1 VKTYEYIFAAVILVA
16 ILLAATFLT
25 GISPPPYRSI
35 SEIEQLKM
43 AAQKVMVQI
52 LLSPGYPE
60 DWGGDINIGASNLSS
75 FGLAVSTV
83 FTREVFVLD
92 PDKVQRLNK
101 DMPDELYIPPEKFS
115 ELLGLGSIDAGL
127 DYGVRI
133 EFIPALK
140 VTIGFNESSNAVE
153 VKVESEHG
161 MPISG
166 ANVLLGVFC
175 VGNDGINFYKERGQ
189 TGLDGKCIIYLN
201 FNYSNPSFLVAIAD
215 YNDLRVMNTTNRNS
229 HISYLIG
236 NYLLVKSNIEL
247 INMNATQ
254 VFAILSDMGP
264 EFRSVSCSISEGNL
278 SMVNYKVYNMSY
290 VESNIIAVAALAA
303 DGRLIVAY
311 KNIPGSYSSVAG
323 EVYAPLAYM
332 LERSVRIGISSYT
345 IRLRIWRMSW

>member
-1 VKTYEYIFAAVILVA
+1 
-16 ILLAATFLT
+16 
-25 GISPPPYRSI
+25 
-35 SEIEQLKM
+35 
-43 AAQKVMVQI
+43 
-52 LLSPGYPE
+52 
-60 DWGGDINIGASNLSS
+60 
-75 FGLAVSTV
+75 
-83 FTREVFVLD
+83 
-92 PDKVQRLNK
+92 
-101 DMPDELYIPPEKFS
+101 PEKFS

-140 VTIGFNESSNAVE
+140 ATIDFNESSSAVE

-189 TGLDGKCIIYLN
+189 TGLDGKCIIYL
-201 FNYSNPSFLVAIAD
+201 SCLNPSFLVAIAD
-215 YNDLRVMNTTNRNS
+215 YNGLRVMNTTNRNS
-229 HISYLIG
+229 HLSYLIG
-236 NYLLVKSNIEL
+236 NYLLVKSNIKL

-254 VFAILSDMGP
+254 VFAILSDIGP
-264 EFRSVSCSISEGNL
+264 EFRSVSCSISEGDL
-278 SMVNYKVYNMSY
+278 SMVNYKVYSMSY

-311 KNIPGSYSSVAG
+311 KNIPESYSSVAG